1 VNVIDDLVAEYDNLE
16 SILASLNATQ
26 WLVPSG
32 APGWT
37 IRDVVVHLWATE
49 QQVVST
55 LQRPSQQWTKRDDA
69 LDNEMDR
76 TVRAD
81 TASPQEV
88 LERWSTVRRASV
100 EALRNADPNIRVA
113 WAAAPLRPAT
123 LATTRLAEHWAHMLD
138 IALPLGIVVEDTNR
152 LRHIAWLGHSTL
164 PYAFGLHG
172 ELAPPIRV
180 ELVLPEGD
188 LLVLGPHSNSI
199 IRGPIGEFCRVGAQR
214 MRAADS
220 SLTATNKTALRALQ
234 VLRNYA
240 L

>member
-1 VNVIDDLVAEYDNLE
+1 
-16 SILASLNATQ
+16 
-26 WLVPSG
+26 
-32 APGWT
+32 
-37 IRDVVVHLWATE
+37 
-49 QQVVST
+49 
-55 LQRPSQQWTKRDDA
+55 
-69 LDNEMDR
+69 MDR
-76 TVRAD
+76 AVRAD
-81 TASPQEV
+81 TASPRVV
-88 LERWSTVRRASV
+88 LERWSAVRRASV
-100 EALRNADPNIRVA
+100 EDLRNADPDLRVA

-164 PYAFGLHG
+164 PYAFALLG
-172 ELAPPIRV
+172 EQAPTIRA
-180 ELVLPEGD
+180 ELILPDGD
-188 LLVLGPHSNSI
+188 LLVLGAESNSV

-220 SLTATNKTALRALQ
+220 SLTATDDTAARGLQ

>member
-1 VNVIDDLVAEYDNLE
+1 MNVIEDLVAEYDNLE
-16 SILASLNATQ
+16 SILANLNATQ

-55 LQRPSQQWTKRDDA
+55 LKRPSQQWTNRDDA
-69 LDNEMDR
+69 LDVEMDR
-76 TVRAD
+76 AVRAD
-81 TASPQEV
+81 NASPQEV
-88 LERWSTVRRASV
+88 FGRWSTVRRRSV
-100 EALRNADPNIRVA
+100 EALRIADPDIRVA

-138 IALPLGIVVEDTNR
+138 ITLPLGIGVENTNR

-172 ELAPPIRV
+172 EQAPPIRA
-180 ELVLPEGD
+180 ELVLPDGD
-188 LLVLGPHSNSI
+188 LFVLGPDSNSI

-214 MRAADS
+214 MRVADS
-220 SLTATNKTALRALQ
+220 SLTTTDQPAASALQ